1 VQEEQKDHLQRMVV
15 MEQILESLAQV
26 HQYLFGQ
33 LVVVEVVL
41 IHMME
46 MEVVLVV
53 EVVLEQN
60 RVVEEI

>member
-1 VQEEQKDHLQRMVV
+1 M
-15 MEQILESLAQV
+15 
-26 HQYLFGQ
+26 
-33 LVVVEVVL
+33 VVEVVL

-60 RVVEEI
+60 RVGEEIKLLTLQ